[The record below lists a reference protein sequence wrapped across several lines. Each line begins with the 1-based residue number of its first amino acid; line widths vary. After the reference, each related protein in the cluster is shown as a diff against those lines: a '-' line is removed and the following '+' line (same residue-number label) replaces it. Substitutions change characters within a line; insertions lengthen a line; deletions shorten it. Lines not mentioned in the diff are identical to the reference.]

1 MIGIPAIYRDGVFYP
16 LQPVQLP
23 EQSNVFV
30 MLPQADKETED
41 PTKDVQAFLRTAGAW
56 ADIEGVD
63 DVLQQLEEMRQ
74 SATFRD
80 EPS

>member
-1 MIGIPAIYRDGVFYP
+1 MIGIPAIYRDGVFHP

-23 EQSNVFV
+23 EQSNVVV
-30 MLPQADKETED
+30 MLPQANTETENS
-41 PTKDVQAFLRTAGAW
+41 TKDEQAFLRTAGAW
-56 ADIEGVD
+56 ANVEGVD